1 MSPRLKLYLDGKMQ
15 RYTLLFSVN
24 GGVFAIVQL
33 LPRGHLAL
41 DLGTLAIGAALF
53 TVLMTADIWLWGADM
68 RNQHGHTLFRPVGQG
83 ILLMIGALL
92 VGGWILS
99 LDRVRGKVAPHLRK
113 FMSLFREPANKAM
126 QGHADTACPMLCW
139 HGLRE
144 EMKKSGFIQQAIE
157 RDNLKGA
164 VVPK

>member
-92 VGGWILS
+92 VGGWILAWTGTGQS
-99 LDRVRGKVAPHLRK
+99 SPSPEEVHVA
-113 FMSLFREPANKAM
+113 
-126 QGHADTACPMLCW
+126 
-139 HGLRE
+139 
-144 EMKKSGFIQQAIE
+144 
-157 RDNLKGA
+157 
-164 VVPK
+164 VP